1 MSAHLIDGIAVSRQI
16 QDRLVSEIA
25 EFKSSTGVTPGL
37 EVLLIGDDP
46 ASAVYVRS
54 KNKTALKL
62 GMNSRTIVLP
72 ASVSREEVLD
82 HIANLNSSVTTHG
95 ILVQLPLPKHLDV
108 DEVIDAVSP
117 LKDVDGLHPVNAG
130 MLALGRPRFVPCT
143 PAGIVELIRAQRIK
157 TVGRHIVVVGRSN
170 LVGRPIATLLS
181 MKGEYADATVTMCHS
196 RSSDLP
202 AITRLADILI
212 VAAGKR
218 RMITADMV
226 KPGAIVIDVG
236 IHRLDESEGGG
247 LCGDVDFESVA
258 RIAEAITPVPGG
270 VGPMTIT
277 MLMQNTLLAARLAL
291 HGRNAG

>member
-1 MSAHLIDGIAVSRQI
+1 MSLHLIDGNAVSKRI
-16 QDRLVSEIA
+16 QERLANEIA
-25 EFKSSTGVTPGL
+25 EFKRGSNVTPSL
-37 EVLLIGDDP
+37 AVLLIGDDP

-54 KNKTALKL
+54 KNKAALKL
-62 GMNSRTIVLP
+62 GMNSETIVLP

-82 HIANLNSSVTTHG
+82 RIASLNSNVNTHG
-95 ILVQLPLPKHLDV
+95 ILVQLPLPKQLDA

-143 PAGIVELIRAQRIK
+143 PAGIMALLESYNIK
-157 TVGRHIVVVGRSN
+157 TIGRHVVVVGRSN
-170 LVGRPIATLLS
+170 LVGRPISTLLS
-181 MKGEYADATVTMCHS
+181 MKGEFADATVTVCHS
-196 RSSDLP
+196 RSSDLSTM
-202 AITRLADILI
+202 TRLADILI

-226 KPGAIVIDVG
+226 RPGAVVIDVG

-258 RIAEAITPVPGG
+258 RVAEAITPVPGG
-270 VGPMTIT
+270 VGPMTIA
-277 MLMQNTLLAARLAL
+277 MLMQNTLLAAQLAV
-291 HGRNAG
+291 RAKNAG

>member
-54 KNKTALKL
+54 KNRTALKL